1 MSEERF
7 LELSEN
13 IRVAQQTNDLSEAIR
28 LVQEARSLAA
38 AEAAQMPEQ
47 REKEEATRILKNYRT
62 SFGEIQ
68 QAVKMA
74 RKPRMRKIEQ
84 YLCDQCDKAIVQPTD
99 GFVIQGN
106 VYVANPNARGGL
118 IGDNLPPL
126 SVETFKREDIK
137 ETVLCKTCFFEALGL
152 ATEKQVRGWNSSPD
166 ISKQQSQAQDMAST
180 LANALRRRR

>member
-1 MSEERF
+1 
-7 LELSEN
+7 
-13 IRVAQQTNDLSEAIR
+13 
-28 LVQEARSLAA
+28 
-38 AEAAQMPEQ
+38 
-47 REKEEATRILKNYRT
+47 
-62 SFGEIQ
+62 
-68 QAVKMA
+68 
-74 RKPRMRKIEQ
+74 MRKVEQ
-84 YLCDQCDKAIVQPTD
+84 YLCDQCDKVIVHPTD

-106 VYVANPNARGGL
+106 IYVANPSARGGL

-152 ATEKQVRGWNSSPD
+152 AAEKQVRGWNSSPD